1 LAQVSAKQ
9 AVVLVARLVPYFVGY
24 QPYRLLVAATL
35 SKEIIDH
42 TSVPCSKELWD
53 LLANRGGSRGPKQ
66 KRKFIQEGLSGG
78 QLQDKRPYI
87 LDYNCLNQYKFR
99 LNNRVASELLQD
111 LSAAAPAPS
120 STAEASAPSSSAA
133 AVAPSSSS
141 KKGTK
146 RPKEPE
152 HPPSEK
158 AFGKKPPEPP
168 YPPQGEAAT
177 QSDEIFIRFTPKF
190 SSQQC
195 YKLGQGQLPVRQG
208 SVVLRN
214 LQRKDQ
220 VRLAVLDWHQVVE
233 RGRAGTTWELESVQ
247 AAWIFSQIYIAK
259 LKGVVRSCVWVSCRI
274 LTQTILVNAL

>member
-1 LAQVSAKQ
+1 M
-9 AVVLVARLVPYFVGY
+9 LVARLVPYFVGY

-78 QLQDKRPYI
+78 QLQDKRPYS
-87 LDYNCLNQYKFR
+87 LDYNYLNQYKFR

-158 AFGKKPPEPP
+158 AFGKRPPEPP
-168 YPPQGEAAT
+168 YPPQVEAAT

-190 SSQQC
+190 SSQPC
-195 YKLGQGQLPVRQG
+195 YKLVQGQLPVRQG
-208 SVVLRN
+208 SVVLKN

-220 VRLAVLDWHQVVE
+220 VRLVVLDWHQVVE
-233 RGRAGTTWELESVQ
+233 RGRDGTT
-247 AAWIFSQIYIAK
+247 
-259 LKGVVRSCVWVSCRI
+259 
-274 LTQTILVNAL
+274 